1 MTIGILTHLVE
12 ADVIVGSSR
21 DADCNSALGLNDVQD
36 VDNDLQLSQIN
47 FVQSGEVIEPE
58 VGASLYGGAVLEELF
73 TDKIQLKRFAY
84 DTD

>member
-36 VDNDLQLSQIN
+36 VHNDLQLSEIS
-47 FVQSGEVIEPE
+47 FV
-58 VGASLYGGAVLEELF
+58 
-73 TDKIQLKRFAY
+73 
-84 DTD
+84 